1 MAALVVNIVLI
12 LAVLVLLATWAIG
25 GIRRRRQDRRQHA
38 EDRTLILQAFLG
50 VGAPAS
56 GTTTQPPTVETAPT
70 GTLGPQHLDG
80 ASVAARLDLLEDCRP
95 TRRGLFA
102 GLVKG
107 PRGIWDAGTRAG
119 QNIGRHTTGA
129 ARSGGTA
136 GMDCRED
143 KPTGTIVPVGPS
155 RVRRP
160 YMCCPSGVAAV
171 RRDLRTM
178 SASSGAIH
186 RWNDRRVSAGHVLR
200 VMRQ

>member
-25 GIRRRRQDRRQHA
+25 GIRRPRQDRRQHA
-38 EDRTLILQAFLG
+38 KDRTLILRALFG
-50 VGAPAS
+50 VGTQAS

-70 GTLGPQHLDG
+70 GPPGPQHLDG
-80 ASVAARLDLLEDCRP
+80 TSVAALLDLLDDRRP

-129 ARSGGTA
+129 RGAVAQLAWTVA
-136 GMDCRED
+136 
-143 KPTGTIVPVGPS
+143 KTGLLG
-155 RVRRP
+155 R
-160 YMCCPSGVAAV
+160 
-171 RRDLRTM
+171 
-178 SASSGAIH
+178 
-186 RWNDRRVSAGHVLR
+186 
-200 VMRQ
+200 